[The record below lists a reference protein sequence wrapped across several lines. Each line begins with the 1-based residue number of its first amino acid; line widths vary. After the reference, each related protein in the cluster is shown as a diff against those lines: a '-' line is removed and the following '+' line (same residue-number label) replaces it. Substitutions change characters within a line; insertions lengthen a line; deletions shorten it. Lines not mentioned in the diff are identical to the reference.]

1 MLGAGA
7 FCKVRLATKLN
18 TDALFAVKIVN
29 KDSIRDIRDLERVM
43 REMHVLK
50 NISHPNIISMHESIE
65 KGSRLYLVLDY
76 ASGGELRD
84 YCVAKGSL
92 TEKLARVFM
101 SQILCGVDFMHRQG
115 VSHRDLKP
123 ENVLLVGAPGTLSGG
138 CKSEGVICKIADFGL
153 SNDMIAG
160 EMLKT
165 ICGTPAYAAPE
176 ITLGQKYDGV
186 GVDLWSLGCILVFM
200 LSAQPPFKADSQ
212 PELFQKIQ
220 NACFQVPQSCSPEA
234 SDLVHKLIEVN
245 ADRRIPIALCWQHAW
260 LASSRFD
267 FSSEID
273 DDLEKELLS
282 ISVDG
287 GIDEEVCCAQNCL
300 CSDVLSMIAQKP
312 CS

>member
-1 MLGAGA
+1 MIGQYAMGRILGAGA

-65 KGSRLYLVLDY
+65 KGSRLYLVLDF
-76 ASGGELRD
+76 ASAGELHA
-84 YCVAKGSL
+84 YCVAKGAL
-92 TEKLARVFM
+92 PEKLARVFM
-101 SQILCGVDFMHRQG
+101 SQILSGVDFIHRQG
-115 VSHRDLKP
+115 ISHRDLKP
-123 ENVLLVGAPGTLSGG
+123 ENVLLVGAPGALAGDP
-138 CKSEGVICKIADFGL
+138 KSEAVVCKIADFGL
-153 SNDMIAG
+153 SNDMTPG

-186 GVDLWSLGCILVFM
+186 LVDLWSLGCILAFM
-200 LSAQPPFKADSQ
+200 LSAQQPFRADSQ

-220 NACFQVPQSCSPEA
+220 TATFLVPQFSSPEA

-245 ADRRIPIALCWQHAW
+245 PGRRIAITLCWQHAW

-273 DDLEKELLS
+273 DDFLEKELLS
-282 ISVDG
+282 ISM
-287 GIDEEVCCAQNCL
+287 EEVY
-300 CSDVLSMIAQKP
+300 SKEIACGETMMQLT
-312 CS
+312 